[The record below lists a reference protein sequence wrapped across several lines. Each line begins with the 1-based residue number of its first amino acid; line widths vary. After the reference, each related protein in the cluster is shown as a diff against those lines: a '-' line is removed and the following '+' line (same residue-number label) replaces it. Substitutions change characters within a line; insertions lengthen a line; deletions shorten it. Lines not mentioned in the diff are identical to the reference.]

1 MVTLISTIFDLM
13 AARML
18 VVMTTVTRLAQAVMS
33 PSRREILGKSRSSK
47 LQPLATDPRHGCG

>member
-13 AARML
+13 TTRIL
-18 VVMTTVTRLAQAVMS
+18 VLMTTITRIAQAVMS

-47 LQPLATDPRHGCG
+47 S

>member
-13 AARML
+13 TINML
-18 VVMTTVTRLAQAVMS
+18 MVMTTITRIAQAVMS

-47 LQPLATDPRHGCG
+47 SQPLATDPRYGCG